1 MEELEIKKNECGEK
15 KELDSNVAMQIK
27 KPGMELGK
35 DKDHRPSAAAS
46 LNSHKCRKCFYSH
59 FPSPNT
65 SLCKWNKKKYVKKY
79 VQVRLRGGASTDQAN
94 QVIGKA
100 IDNAKIHGIDLHP
113 GVENLANGNCVF
125 ESIIDSI
132 NTRDCFEEN
141 FNGTPDYWRNIWM
154 TEVSHVA
161 YENWNRG
168 LDRDQW
174 MEGWETM
181 KQPGIYEHH
190 LGDLAV
196 LGIAHC
202 TKKDILIFNTSARAH
217 YPVYVIESSS
227 LCGSPANT
235 EIPICLGYD
244 LTHYEALVPDTQE
257 DILKTIELKQSIVE
271 GTYDRK
277 MDEFPFLRQEGDNS
291 VNEDRSYAAALKR
304 KRNEPVSNDMNV

>member
-1 MEELEIKKNECGEK
+1 MG
-15 KELDSNVAMQIK
+15 AT
-27 KPGMELGK
+27 
-35 DKDHRPSAAAS
+35 
-46 LNSHKCRKCFYSH
+46 LNTWF
-59 FPSPNT
+59 
-65 SLCKWNKKKYVKKY
+65 L
-79 VQVRLRGGASTDQAN
+79 
-94 QVIGKA
+94 KA

-202 TKKDILIFNTSARAH
+202 TKKDILILD
-217 YPVYVIESSS
+217 P
-227 LCGSPANT
+227 
-235 EIPICLGYD
+235 
-244 LTHYEALVPDTQE
+244 
-257 DILKTIELKQSIVE
+257 
-271 GTYDRK
+271 
-277 MDEFPFLRQEGDNS
+277 
-291 VNEDRSYAAALKR
+291 
-304 KRNEPVSNDMNV
+304 